1 MSPDVSL
8 TILHPA
14 VSFVIDGLVFS
25 VIFQILNACLHCA
38 RSPGKQVPSI
48 ADALLAVLH
57 PAVVVIINGF
67 LLICDPLKSGS
78 GSSVFVEQI
87 PLAADVLLSAA
98 MRNGTCHAIH
108 VICSAADL
116 LATILH
122 LASIVV
128 IDDFALT
135 CYVLES
141 GLHRPGKVVKQI
153 PVPVDMLLT
162 VKSRLHFACLFIKQ
176 VPLAIDVL
184 LTVHHVAA
192 AIVII
197 CLFFILT
204 LLETGFFRL
213 SRHHRIVFWR

>member
-25 VIFQILNACLHCA
+25 VIFQILKACLHCA

-57 PAVVVIINGF
+57 LAFVVIINGF

-87 PLAADVLLSAA
+87 PLAADVLLTAA

-128 IDDFALT
+128 IDDFALI

-141 GLHRPGKVVKQI
+141 GLHRPGKVVEQI

-162 VKSRLHFACLFIKQ
+162 VLH
-176 VPLAIDVL
+176 
-184 LTVHHVAA
+184 LTG
-192 AIVII
+192 I
-197 CLFFILT
+197 
-204 LLETGFFRL
+204 
-213 SRHHRIVFWR
+213 